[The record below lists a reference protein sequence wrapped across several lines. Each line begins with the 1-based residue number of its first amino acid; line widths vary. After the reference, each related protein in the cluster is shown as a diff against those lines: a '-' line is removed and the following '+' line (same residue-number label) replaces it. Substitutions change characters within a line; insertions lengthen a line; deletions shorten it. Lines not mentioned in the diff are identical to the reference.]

1 MNTKKTTTL
10 ISCLIALFLISFK
23 AEETPLEKLIKQL
36 KQMTESYPQEK
47 IHLHLDK
54 PIYAVGENIWLKAYV
69 VTAEKNEPSLISK
82 VLYVDLI
89 GEDNELKKKLILP
102 IEKGFSG
109 GNISLIDSLKTGN
122 YRIRAYTNYMR
133 NYDKDFFFEKFIT
146 IGDITDISEAYA
158 AKEKKL
164 ELNVQFFPEGGQLI
178 NGIRS
183 KVGVKAVSS
192 DGLGVDI
199 SGYIENKS
207 NEKVAVFNTLHVGM
221 GVFAFTPQP
230 NERYRAVIALPDGK
244 TKSFEIPKALENGY
258 VLSVNRSED
267 NIRVQINASPDRV
280 NNKDV
285 YVIGQANGTVY
296 ASFTSKLDKNILT
309 ANIPKKSFPTGIIQF
324 TLFDSD
330 IKPIA
335 ERLTFVNHN
344 DDLKIAIKNNN
355 SASFTKKKNEMTL
368 QVADINGAPIDG
380 NFSLAVLDESKV
392 KIDEDNEVTI
402 LSNLLL
408 TSDLKGFIEKPNY
421 YFNHVNEDRESY
433 LDYLLLTQG
442 WRRFYWEDVYT
453 QKEPEI
459 NFRPEQ
465 SIEIAG
471 KVKNL
476 NNKPIS
482 NAKITMF
489 SNTPGYTFILDTI
502 SDVRGNFVFDRL
514 DIPDI
519 ASFILQSK
527 TSKDNKNIILSANPP
542 AEIATK
548 RFIGNKTEI
557 APYIT
562 ATKNMFSE
570 LNKFNMLDKSIQL
583 NTVKIVGQRAPIA
596 LINVPNS
603 ANASG
608 AADYVIK
615 SDKLKNET
623 SIFTIFSKIPG
634 VMVRSGKIVR
644 SSARTVSLTSTT
656 QPPMLMIVDGVY
668 INQDDQPDYIS
679 SIMPDDIAGIE
690 VLSSNYNTSVYG
702 SEGYW
707 GVVFITTKNGR
718 GGSNPPSSNTISVRN
733 RGFSKIK
740 EFYAPNYDDPKT
752 NTQMQDLRSTIYWNN
767 NINTNENGK
776 ASFSFFNAGTPG
788 NYKVIVEGMDTFGN
802 IGRKVYTYEVK

>member
-1 MNTKKTTTL
+1 MNTKKSTTL
-10 ISCLIALFLISFK
+10 ISCLIALFFISFK

-36 KQMTESYPQEK
+36 KQITQAYPQEK

-54 PIYAVGENIWLKAYV
+54 PIYAVGEDIWLKAYV

-89 GEDNELKKKLILP
+89 SEDNEIKKKLILP
-102 IEKGFSG
+102 VEKGLSS
-109 GNISLIDSLKTGN
+109 GNISLLDSLKSGN

-133 NYDKDFFFEKFIT
+133 NYNEDFFFEKFIT
-146 IGDITDISEAYA
+146 IGNITDAQQTNAIT
-158 AKEKKL
+158 EKKL
-164 ELNVQFFPEGGQLI
+164 EIKLQFFPEGGHLI

-183 KVGVKAVSS
+183 KVGIKSVAS
-192 DGLGVDI
+192 DGLGVDV
-199 SGYIENKS
+199 SGYIENKN
-207 NEKVAVFNTLHVGM
+207 NEKVAIFNTTHAGM
-221 GVFAFTPQP
+221 GVFAFTPQA
-230 NERYRAVIALPDGK
+230 NERYNAVVSLPDGR
-244 TKSFEIPKALENGY
+244 TKSFEIPKSLENGY
-258 VLSVNRSED
+258 VLSVNKNEE
-267 NIRVQINASPDRV
+267 NISVRINTSPDRV
-280 NNKDV
+280 NGKEV

-296 ASFTSKLDKNILT
+296 ASFTSKLEKNVLT
-309 ANIPKKSFPTGIIQF
+309 ANIPKKSFPTGIVQF
-324 TLFDSD
+324 TLFDSEL
-330 IKPIA
+330 KPIA
-335 ERLTFVNHN
+335 ERLIFVNHN
-344 DDLKIAIKNNN
+344 DDLKIGIKNNYD
-355 SASFTKKKNEMTL
+355 AFTKKKNEMTL
-368 QVADINGAPIDG
+368 QVNDINGTPIDG
-380 NFSLAVLDESKV
+380 NFSISVLDESKV

-421 YFNHVNEDRESY
+421 YFNAANADRESH
-433 LDYLLLTQG
+433 LDHLLLTQG
-442 WRRFYWEDVYT
+442 WRRFIWEDIYA

-476 NNKPIS
+476 SNKPIS
-482 NAKITMF
+482 NAKIILF
-489 SNTPGYTFILDTI
+489 SNTPGYTFMLDTI
-502 SDVRGNFVFDRL
+502 SDIRGNFVFDRL
-514 DIPDI
+514 DIPDT

-527 TSKDNKNIILSANPP
+527 TNKDNKNILLSANPT
-542 AEIATK
+542 AKIETK
-548 RFIGNKTEI
+548 HFIGNKIETS
-557 APYIT
+557 PYIN

-570 LNKFNMLDKSIQL
+570 LNKFNKLDKSIQL

-634 VMVRSGKIVR
+634 VMVRNGKIVR
-644 SSARTVSLTSTT
+644 SSARTVSITSTT
-656 QPPMLMIVDGVY
+656 QPPMLIIVDGVY
-668 INQDDQPDYIS
+668 INQNDQPDYIS
-679 SIMPDDIAGIE
+679 SITPDDIAGIE

-718 GGSNPPSSNTISVRN
+718 GGTNPPSSNTISVKN

-740 EFYAPNYDDPKT
+740 EFYSPNYDDPKT
-752 NTQMQDLRSTIYWNN
+752 NMQIQDLRSTIYWNN

-776 ASFSFFNAGTPG
+776 AVFSFFNAGTPG
-788 NYKVIVEGMDTFGN
+788 NYKVIVEGIDAFGN
-802 IGRKVYTYEVK
+802 LGRKVYTYEVK